1 MDSTD
6 LVEVDL
12 QFDKNKKCLDRW
24 MENLPEEAHS
34 LPLHCLAIPGSHD
47 SLSCS
52 ITPHSE
58 ISPDDPEL
66 YNSFLIRATS
76 CLSKRIIYNWCC
88 TQSFDC
94 KQQLE
99 AGIRYFDLRVA
110 KRAEDGLL
118 YIVHGL
124 YGAETKNVLKSM
136 QEFLATHSK
145 EVVLLDFQHLYE
157 MNHFDHHKLLHQL
170 TETFGPMLCP
180 YVADLTEFTLS
191 WLWERGFQVVVFY
204 RDTIAQYH
212 PFLWPA
218 ESIPNPWPNTRSI
231 KNLLAFLTR
240 GYEKRREA
248 GKFFVSQSI
257 LTPNLFLILR
267 NLLGNLK
274 SVLVTESNRQLLK
287 WLEDKHPGPHG
298 LNIIIC
304 DFIDYND
311 CAVPQSIVNLNYKSP
326 IMSSTHVRESSYEV
340 V

>member
-1 MDSTD
+1 MDPAD

-12 QFDKNKKCLDRW
+12 QFDKNKRCLDRW
-24 MENLPEEAHS
+24 MEKLPEEAHS

-47 SLSCS
+47 SLSS
-52 ITPHSE
+52 SLTPHSD
-58 ISPDDPEL
+58 ISPDDPGL
-66 YNSFLIRATS
+66 YNSFFIRATS

-88 TQSFDC
+88 TQTLDC

-110 KRAEDGLL
+110 KRADDGEL

-124 YGAETKNVLKSM
+124 YGTETKNILEAM
-136 QEFLATHSK
+136 YEFLTTHSK
-145 EVVLLDFQHLYE
+145 EVILLDFQHLYE

-170 TETFGPMLCP
+170 TETFGAMLCP

-204 RDTIAQYH
+204 RDTVAQYH
-212 PFLWPA
+212 PFLWPG

-231 KNLLAFLTR
+231 KNLLAFLTIDR
-240 GYEKRREA
+240 RREA
-248 GKFFVSQSI
+248 GKFFVSQAI

-267 NLLGNLK
+267 NLLGNLR
-274 SVLVTESNRQLLK
+274 SVLVSDCNKQLLK

-298 LNIIIC
+298 LNIVIC
-304 DFIDYND
+304 DFIDYDD
-311 CAVPQSIVNLNYKSP
+311 CAIPQSIVNLNYKSP
-326 IMSSTHVRESSYEV
+326 VLSSHMRRGYEV

>member
-1 MDSTD
+1 MFF
-6 LVEVDL
+6 L
-12 QFDKNKKCLDRW
+12 
-24 MENLPEEAHS
+24 
-34 LPLHCLAIPGSHD
+34 GSHD

-52 ITPHSE
+52 ITPHSD
-58 ISPDDPEL
+58 IAPDEPDL
-66 YNSFLIRATS
+66 YNSFFIRATS

-110 KRAEDGLL
+110 KCPDDSLL

-124 YGAETKNVLKSM
+124 YGTEVKNVLKTM
-136 QEFLATHSK
+136 QEFLTTHSK
-145 EVVLLDFQHLYE
+145 EVLLLDFQHLYE
-157 MNHFDHHKLLHQL
+157 MDHFDHHKLLHHL
-170 TETFGPMLCP
+170 TETFGAMLCP

-204 RDTIAQYH
+204 RDTVAQYH

-248 GKFFVSQSI
+248 GKFFVSQSV
-257 LTPNLFLILR
+257 LTPNIFLILR
-267 NLLGNLK
+267 NILGTLR

-304 DFIDYND
+304 DFVDYND
-311 CAVPQSIVNLNYKSP
+311 CAIPQSIINLNYKSP
-326 IMSSTHVRESSYEV
+326 IMSTNSHMREGGYEIV
-340 V
+340 